1 MSVEDRLGDLRRLV
15 DEGRAMPMSASV
27 MVNRND
33 LLQRLDDLERAVRE
47 ALADAD
53 RVTADK
59 DAVVDEGRREAES
72 LVAQARD
79 EQLRMASATEVARQA
94 QEQADDE
101 LARARTEAA
110 ALREETDAYVDHQ
123 LAGFEVALERTLD
136 TVRRGRQR
144 LAVRDAPG
152 TTDAG
157 GSGAPS
163 SAPGAAPGTADEE
176 DDGDS
181 GFW

>member
-27 MVNRND
+27 MVNRHD
-33 LLQRLDDLERAVRE
+33 LLQRLDELEHAVRE
-47 ALADAD
+47 ALAEAD
-53 RVTADK
+53 RVTAAK

-101 LARARTEAA
+101 VTRARTEAA

-144 LAVRDAPG
+144 LAVR
-152 TTDAG
+152 
-157 GSGAPS
+157 
-163 SAPGAAPGTADEE
+163 AAPGTDEASAAPEQADTE
-176 DDGDS
+176 DDAEDDAGDGAAGG

>member
-27 MVNRND
+27 MVNRHD

-47 ALADAD
+47 ALAEAD
-53 RVTADK
+53 QVTAAR

-72 LVAQARD
+72 LVAQARE
-79 EQLRMASATEVARQA
+79 EQLRMASATEVAREA
-94 QEQADDE
+94 QERADDE

-152 TTDAG
+152 TTDADR
-157 GSGAPS
+157 SSDPP
-163 SAPGAAPGTADEE
+163 SAPGAADEE
-176 DDGDS
+176 DEGAG

>member
-1 MSVEDRLGDLRRLV
+1 MSVEDRLADLRRLV

-27 MVNRND
+27 MVNRSD
-33 LLQRLDDLERAVRE
+33 LLARLDDLEAAVRD
-47 ALADAD
+47 ALAEAD
-53 RVTADK
+53 RVTAARDQ
-59 DAVVDEGRREAES
+59 VVDEGRREAES

-79 EQLRMASATEVARQA
+79 EQARMASATEVARQA

-101 LARARTEAA
+101 VERARTEAA
-110 ALREETDAYVDHQ
+110 ALREETDAYVDHK

-144 LAVRDAPG
+144 LAARDVPGTRDADEAAAPSSG
-152 TTDAG
+152 AGGSEEDDAG
-157 GSGAPS
+157 GG
-163 SAPGAAPGTADEE
+163 
-176 DDGDS
+176 